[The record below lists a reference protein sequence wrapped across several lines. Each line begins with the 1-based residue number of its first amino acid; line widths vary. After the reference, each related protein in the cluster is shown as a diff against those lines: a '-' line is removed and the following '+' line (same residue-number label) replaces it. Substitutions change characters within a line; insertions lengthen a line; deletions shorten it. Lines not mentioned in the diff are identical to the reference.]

1 LSASTTL
8 KTYKLVKRI
17 KAGGFDK
24 EKLPSYSLCLQIGTR
39 DFSFSVVNKQTN
51 SCLYIE
57 DYRLDNI
64 KTINTR
70 LEAIQEIVAKHPFL
84 GSDLWD
90 SIKLSFKTHK
100 FSLVPASYFLPE
112 ASSDYLALNAEIKTK
127 IEEVYY
133 YKHIASSAV
142 NIFAS
147 DKKVISWAKNQYKI
161 KSIQVIHQGS
171 ALIEGILK
179 YDDHSH
185 EKAMFCFVDKGLLHV
200 AVSQNQKLQFY
211 NQFAVR
217 KSEDF
222 LKYIMLVFK
231 ELRMSPKTSN
241 LIIWGA
247 IKTDAPHIELLKK
260 YIRNISLGSKPN
272 FLKFA
277 PEFEE
282 VEDHR
287 YFDIYSI
294 FLCE

>member
-1 LSASTTL
+1 LSASTTT

-39 DFSFSVVNKQTN
+39 DFQFSVVNKQTN

-57 DYRLDNI
+57 DYRLENI

-70 LEAIQEIVAKHPFL
+70 LEAIMEITEKHPFL

-90 SIKLSFKTHK
+90 SIKISFKSHK
-100 FSLVPASYFLPE
+100 FSLVPSSYFLPE

-142 NIFAS
+142 NIFAC
-147 DKKVISWAKNQYKI
+147 DKKVISWAKSKYKQR
-161 KSIQVIHQGS
+161 SVQVIHQGS

-185 EKAMFCFVDKGLLHV
+185 EKTMFCFVDKGILHI
-200 AVSQNQKLQFY
+200 AVSQKQALQYY

-231 ELRMSPKTSN
+231 ELSMSPKTSS
-241 LIIWGA
+241 LVVWGA
-247 IKTDAPHIELLKK
+247 IKNDAPHLDLLKK
-260 YIRNISLGSKPN
+260 YIRNISLGTKPN
-272 FLKFA
+272 FLKFG

-282 VEDHR
+282 VQDHR

>member
-1 LSASTTL
+1 M
-8 KTYKLVKRI
+8 LV
-17 KAGGFDK
+17 
-24 EKLPSYSLCLQIGTR
+24 
-39 DFSFSVVNKQTN
+39 
-51 SCLYIE
+51 E
-57 DYRLDNI
+57 DYRLHNI
-64 KTINTR
+64 TTINNR
-70 LEAIQEIVAKHPFL
+70 LEALRQITEKHPVL
-84 GSDLWD
+84 GSNLWD
-90 SIKLSFKTHK
+90 SIKISFKSHK
-100 FSLVPASYFLPE
+100 FSLVPAAYFLPE

-127 IEEVYY
+127 VEEVYY

-142 NIFAS
+142 NIFAC
-147 DKKVISWAKNQYKI
+147 DKKIISWAKSQYQQ
-161 KSIQVIHQGS
+161 KSVQVVHQGS

-185 EKAMFCFVDKGLLHV
+185 EKTMFCFVDQGILHV
-200 AVSQNQKLQFY
+200 AVSQKQQLQYY

-222 LKYIMLVFK
+222 LKYVMMVFK
-231 ELRMSPKTSN
+231 EIKMSPKTSN

-247 IKTDAPHIELLKK
+247 IKNGAPHVDLLKK

-272 FLKFA
+272 FLKFGT
-277 PEFEE
+277 EFEE